1 MSRGLGKNQRLI
13 IDTFKNS
20 NRKEVEAMTIFY
32 LVLGLINSFDEWVKI
47 DKLDENKENIK
58 KNNLSR
64 YKSVLKSIKSLEKR
78 DYLIK
83 EYKIVKFD
91 DFNDKKI
98 LKVKYVEKN

>member
-1 MSRGLGKNQRLI
+1 
-13 IDTFKNS
+13 
-20 NRKEVEAMTIFY
+20 
-32 LVLGLINSFDEWVKI
+32 
-47 DKLDENKENIK
+47 
-58 KNNLSR
+58 
-64 YKSVLKSIKSLEKR
+64 VLKSIKSLEKR